1 MGCPDRGTQ
10 VIIRNVTVIDGE
22 AAGPI
27 AGAEVVVADG
37 RFSAIRPASDER
49 TADGPVLDARGGYL
63 VPGLWES
70 HTHLGGHAYF
80 KPESERPKYV
90 SQLLTDFLS
99 AGVTTVVDLGGPLDI
114 ELAAREYRSK
124 AADAAAGLFFAGP
137 VFTGVKGWPVLD
149 NPARASTAHQTD
161 DADVAYRQAL
171 ELADQVDFIKCI
183 YDGEPGA
190 PDKLPL
196 DALKAIVAA
205 AHEKGKNVLVHV
217 HERLDLE
224 EAVAAGADGIE
235 HAFQPQDPGST
246 AEARDV
252 AALLAETGTYYC
264 PTLVTWEQL
273 ARNGEA
279 GYLQKLIDGGFATQ
293 DDLPEITGR
302 PLYGRE
308 FPRHS
313 AQDSRIR
320 FDYAMRTLALMHD
333 AGVKITAGSDVAML
347 LPSPPVAL
355 LRELHLLADAGLP
368 LPAVL
373 AAGTRHSAG
382 KIGPQATAPGT
393 ITVGAVADALLL
405 DADPYADIAH
415 LVDRS
420 HHIGTLRAGR
430 ASWGEP
436 AA

>member
-1 MGCPDRGTQ
+1 M
-10 VIIRNVTVIDGE
+10 TVIDGE
-22 AAGPI
+22 AAGPL
-27 AGAEVVVADG
+27 ADAEVVVADG
-37 RFSAIRPASDER
+37 RFSAIRPATGPR
-49 TADGPVLDARGGYL
+49 PAGGPVLDARGGYL

-70 HTHLGGHAYF
+70 HTHLGGFASA
-80 KPESERPKYV
+80 KPEHERAAYV

-114 ELAAREYRSK
+114 ELAARDYRGK
-124 AADAAAGLFFAGP
+124 ATDPAAGLFFAGP
-137 VFTGVKGWPVLD
+137 VFTGVRGWPVLD
-149 NPARASTAHQTD
+149 DPARAPIAHQVD
-161 DADVAYRQAL
+161 DAGVAHRQAL

-205 AHEKGKNVLVHV
+205 AHEKGKKVLVHV

-235 HAFQPQDPGST
+235 HAFQPQDPTSD

-252 AALLAETGTYYC
+252 AALLAGTGTYYC

-273 ARNGEA
+273 AHNGEA
-279 GYLQKLIDGGFATQ
+279 GYLRKLVDGGFAKPE
-293 DDLPEITGR
+293 DLPAITSR
-302 PLYGRE
+302 PLYGHE

-313 AQDSRIR
+313 ARDSHIR

-355 LRELHLLADAGLP
+355 LRELHLLAEAGLP

-373 AAGTRHSAG
+373 AAGTRHSAE

-393 ITVGAVADALLL
+393 ITAGAVADALLL
-405 DADPYADIAH
+405 DADPYADITH
-415 LVDRS
+415 LTDRA

-430 ASWGEP
+430 ASWGQP